1 LVDELDVRHCFGLQ
15 ETQAAS
21 ADTHPKH
28 LLQRVQTWR
37 QSILLSKTD
46 HKVLVE
52 ADIPIMKYYH
62 STLRITDSIRPSGCP
77 QITTLLAL
85 FFFIDI

>member
-1 LVDELDVRHCFGLQ
+1 MFDIVLVTKFGLQ

-21 ADTHPKH
+21 ADAHPKIS
-28 LLQRVQTWR
+28 LQRVQTWR

-52 ADIPIMKYYH
+52 TDHTYHNILSFDAADD
-62 STLRITDSIRPSGCP
+62 R
-77 QITTLLAL
+77 
-85 FFFIDI
+85 